1 MLIGVSGGSGSHA
14 QQLVAEHIRTD
25 IGFVMFQIRTTKIIN
40 AKGISRAEFSL
51 EDVVI
56 LLASIAQ
63 VTKSVKKCST
73 LWLWLLFLFVVFSC
87 TLYIFKSTACGADG
101 MNGNPVPWHVVE
113 EARRGQG
120 NAFGQT
126 QTTRVNIA
134 ILMVLTVFNLGN
146 VGETHVQVRIEKS
159 KFNIEV
165 LKKYSLRTF

>member
-73 LWLWLLFLFVVFSC
+73 L
-87 TLYIFKSTACGADG
+87 
-101 MNGNPVPWHVVE
+101 
-113 EARRGQG
+113 
-120 NAFGQT
+120 
-126 QTTRVNIA
+126 
-134 ILMVLTVFNLGN
+134 
-146 VGETHVQVRIEKS
+146 
-159 KFNIEV
+159 
-165 LKKYSLRTF
+165 

>member
-14 QQLVAEHIRTD
+14 LQLVAEHIRTD

-73 LWLWLLFLFVVFSC
+73 LWLCLKTSIFVCGVFLYIIYFQVNGMWGGWNEWESC
-87 TLYIFKSTACGADG
+87 TVTCGGGSQTRTRQCLWPDANNKGKHCNFDG
-101 MNGNPVPWHVVE
+101 SDS
-113 EARRGQG
+113 
-120 NAFGQT
+120 
-126 QTTRVNIA
+126 
-134 ILMVLTVFNLGN
+134 
-146 VGETHVQVRIEKS
+146 VQSRECGINSCPGKNR
-159 KFNIEV
+159 KFNIWYWSPE
-165 LKKYSLRTF
+165 KI